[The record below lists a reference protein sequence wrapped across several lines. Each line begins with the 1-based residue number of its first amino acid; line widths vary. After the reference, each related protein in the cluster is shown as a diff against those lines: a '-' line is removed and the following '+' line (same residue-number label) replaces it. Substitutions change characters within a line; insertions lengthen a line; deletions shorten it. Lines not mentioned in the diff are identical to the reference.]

1 MKVIMI
7 KVIITEQLLIKLI
20 SQVIQVLI
28 QKLDY
33 YTKISKKLMLKLHD
47 HISKIIIL
55 LTKIVLKFYQQIM
68 IFKAAIFTSLKA
80 KISLLMIVSSYHTA
94 IKRFNC

>member
-1 MKVIMI
+1 MKVNMI

-33 YTKISKKLMLKLHD
+33 YTKILKKLMLKLHD

-55 LTKIVLKFYQQIM
+55 LTKILFIFYQIM
-68 IFKAAIFTSLKA
+68 KFKAAIFTSLKA
-80 KISLLMIVSSYHTA
+80 KISLLVIVSSYHTA

>member
-1 MKVIMI
+1 MKVNMI

-55 LTKIVLKFYQQIM
+55 LTKIVFLIYQK
-68 IFKAAIFTSLKA
+68 FKAAIFTSLKA

>member
-1 MKVIMI
+1 MKVNIS

-33 YTKISKKLMLKLHD
+33 YTKILKKLMLKLHD

-55 LTKIVLKFYQQIM
+55 LTKILFIFYQIM
-68 IFKAAIFTSLKA
+68 KFKAGIFTSLKA
-80 KISLLMIVSSYHTA
+80 KISLLVIVSSYHTA

>member
-1 MKVIMI
+1 MKLNMI

-55 LTKIVLKFYQQIM
+55 LTKILFIFYQIM
-68 IFKAAIFTSLKA
+68 KFKAGIFTSLKA
-80 KISLLMIVSSYHTA
+80 KISLLVIVSSYHTA